1 MRKVFILSGPP
12 LDQNRAVFAAGVS
25 RSVELLGLPR
35 SFRSV
40 LPRASFKAH
49 EFLRFGVI

>member
-12 LDQNRAVFAAGVS
+12 LDQNQAVFAAGVS